1 MSFRDD
7 YLISKNIKNVLHVG
21 ADRGGELPQYQRIG
35 AKKVVWIE
43 ANPEVYNEL
52 LENLKIMNITEVE
65 SLPFNQLVSDQDD
78 IETEFNLYY
87 GWDAGHL
94 VGNKGMSSILKAKNS
109 WWGSD
114 CYRGSIQLN
123 SLTLDTFLDRNNLG
137 YNFDLLNMDTQ
148 GAELMISKGA
158 KKVLE
163 NVKYI
168 NSEVT
173 FYNASYHK
181 NPLFDELSEYFSE
194 FGFKHIQTELSDDKN
209 WGDAI
214 FAKEV

>member
-43 ANPEVYNEL
+43 ANPEVYSEL
-52 LENLKIMNITEVE
+52 LENLQIMNITEVE

-78 IETEFNLYY
+78 VETEFNLYY

-123 SLTLDTFLDRNNLG
+123 SLTLDTFLDRNDLG
-137 YNFDLLNMDTQ
+137 YEFDLLNMDTQ

-158 KKVLE
+158 TKVLQ
-163 NVKYI
+163 NVRYI

-181 NPLFDELSEYFSE
+181 NPLFDELSEYFAQ

>member
-35 AKKVVWIE
+35 VKKVVWIE

-52 LENLKIMNITEVE
+52 LENLQIMNITEIE

-78 IETEFNLYY
+78 VETEFNLYY

-137 YNFDLLNMDTQ
+137 YDFDLLNMDTQ

-158 KKVLE
+158 TKVLE
-163 NVKYI
+163 NVRYI

-173 FYNASYHK
+173 FYNPAYHK
-181 NPLFDELSEYFSE
+181 NPLFDQLSEYFTQ

>member
-52 LENLKIMNITEVE
+52 LENLQIMNITEVE

-78 IETEFNLYY
+78 VETEFNLYY

-114 CYRGSIQLN
+114 CYRGSVQLN

-137 YNFDLLNMDTQ
+137 YDFDLLNMDTQ

-158 KKVLE
+158 TKVLE
-163 NVKYI
+163 NVRYI

-181 NPLFDELSEYFSE
+181 NPLFGELSEYFAQ

-214 FAKEV
+214 FSKEI